1 MASGHWLPKTLD
13 WAINIHIMKLVI
25 VESPTKAKT
34 IRKFLG
40 SEYKVVA
47 SMGHVRDLPSSSD
60 EVPAK
65 WKKTEAG
72 QLGVDVAHD
81 FEPIYVI
88 SKDKTK
94 IVKELKDLLK
104 DADAL
109 YLASDEDR
117 EGESISWHLLQI
129 LKPTVPVYRMVFHEI
144 TAAAIKNALAHPRE
158 LDERLVRAQETRRIL
173 DRLVGYSVSPV
184 LWKKIA
190 YGLSAGR
197 VQSAALKAIVER
209 ERERMKF
216 KSAMYWD
223 VTATLAKHEKFEARL
238 IEFKGKTIAQS
249 KDFDADSGALKN
261 DRAHLL
267 SEAEANALMASAP
280 SASWKV
286 MDVQTKDVKRKAPAP
301 FTTSTLQQES
311 NRKLKLSSRDTMR
324 AAQKL
329 YENGFITYMRTDSTN
344 LSVDAMTAIKGLV
357 TSRYGS
363 EYVSEGARH
372 DKAQAGAQE
381 AHEAIRPS
389 LAFTVPGDTGLR
401 GAEHDVYE
409 LIWMRA
415 IASQMRD
422 AEQQQMSVRLE
433 AEGNGYQ
440 ANGTRILFPGFL
452 RAYVEG
458 ADDVEQALVDREN
471 PLPELAIGDTPNCE
485 SAKAESHETKPPARF
500 TEASLVQFMEKE
512 GIGRPSTYASVIS
525 TLTDRGYVHKA
536 TNALVPTFTAFAV
549 TQVLERHLSDLVDV
563 KFTSQ
568 MEAKLDQIAEGKLD
582 YLPYLEQFF
591 LGEHGLKTR
600 LSNELE
606 QIDPETAK
614 TVNIPHA
621 EGYVVRVGKFGPYVE
636 KTLPN
641 TGALAKASL
650 PADMGPGDAT
660 PESLDALIKES
671 QKGPTTLGQDPDS
684 ALQIYLRTGSYG
696 PYLQLGEDAPEV
708 PKPTKRLTK
717 KEKDALPKVI
727 KPKRVSIPKGVSLE
741 TLDREQALS
750 ILSLP
755 RLLGAHPETQ
765 KEIRA
770 GLGRFGAYVV
780 HDGDFR
786 TIKAPDDVLTIQLP
800 RALEM
805 LAQPKFGRGKRAA
818 AGAEVGKDPA
828 DGKIITLHD
837 GKYGRYVKK
846 GTINATIPKE
856 MGDGPISLEQALEL
870 ITNKAPS
877 SKTKKRR

>member
-1 MASGHWLPKTLD
+1 MASDAWLLKTLD
-13 WAINIHIMKLVI
+13 YVINIDIMKLVI

-72 QLGVDVAHD
+72 QLGVDVAHN

-94 IVKELKDLLK
+94 VVKELKTLLK

-144 TAAAIKNALAHPRE
+144 TAGAIKKALENPRE

-197 VQSAALKAIVER
+197 VQSAALKAIVDR

-216 KSAMYWD
+216 KSAQYWD
-223 VTATLAKHEKFEARL
+223 VTATLNKHEVFDARL
-238 IEFKGKTIAQS
+238 IEYNGKTIAQS
-249 KDFDADSGALKN
+249 KDFDADSGLLKN
-261 DRAHLL
+261 DKAHLL
-267 SEAEANALMASAP
+267 TEAEANTLKDTAP
-280 SASWKV
+280 KAKWTIT
-286 MDVQTKDVKRKAPAP
+286 DVQTKDVKRKAPAP
-301 FTTSTLQQES
+301 FTTSTLQQEA
-311 NRKLKLSSRDTMR
+311 NRKLKLSSRDAMR

-344 LSVDAMTAIKGLV
+344 LSTDAQTAIKGLV
-357 TSRYGS
+357 ASRYGA
-363 EYVSEGARH
+363 EYVNEHVRQE
-372 DKAQAGAQE
+372 KAQAGAQE

-389 LAFTVPGDTGLR
+389 LSFTVPGETGLK

-409 LIWMRA
+409 LIWMRT

-422 AEQQQMSVRLE
+422 AEQQQMAVKLE
-433 AEGNGYQ
+433 ADKNIYQ
-440 ANGTRILFPGFL
+440 ANGTRIVFPGFL

-458 ADDVEQALVDREN
+458 ADDVEQALVDREH
-471 PLPELAIGDTPNCE
+471 PLPDLHVGDQPACE

-536 TNALVPTFTAFAV
+536 ANALVPTFTAFAV

-563 KFTSQ
+563 HFTSQ
-568 MEAKLDQIAEGKLD
+568 MEGKLDQIAEGKLD
-582 YLPYLEQFF
+582 YLSYLENFF

-600 LSNELE
+600 LATELE
-606 QIDPETAK
+606 HIDPETAK
-614 TVNIPHA
+614 TVDIPHA
-621 EGYVVRVGKFGPYVE
+621 EGYTVRVGKFGPYVE

-641 TGALAKASL
+641 TGALVKASL
-650 PADMGPGDAT
+650 PPNMGPGDAT
-660 PESLDALIKES
+660 TESLDELIKES

-684 ALQIYLRTGSYG
+684 GLQIYLRTGSYG

-708 PKPTKRLTK
+708 DK
-717 KEKDALPKVI
+717 KDKKTKVI
-727 KPKRVSIPKGVSLE
+727 KPKRVSIPKGVALE

-755 RLLGAHPETQ
+755 RLLGEHPETK

-786 TIKAPDDVLTIQLP
+786 SIKEPDDVLTIGLD

-818 AGAEVGKDPA
+818 AGTEIGKDPA
-828 DGKIITLHD
+828 DGKVITLHD

-856 MGDGPISLEQALEL
+856 LGEGAITLEQALEL
-870 ITNKAPS
+870 IANKAPAKKTR
-877 SKTKKRR
+877 SKK